1 MSDSGPI
8 RRARQ
13 AALKYLTYRPHSEA
27 EIRTRLLKYFP
38 SATVEQVL
46 DNLLRQNL
54 VDDAKFAT
62 QWVHSRDAHH
72 PRSSWAIKRE
82 LLKKGIDSNVA
93 EKAIEDVNDEETAY
107 RLGMQQAQRMAGVD
121 LQTFRRRLWGYLK
134 RRGFADSLSRKT
146 ISRLS
151 DEIRDE
157 SD

>member
-1 MSDSGPI
+1 MSDSEPI
-8 RRARQ
+8 RRAHQ
-13 AALKYLTYRPHSEA
+13 AALKYLAYRPHSEA
-27 EIRTRLLKYFP
+27 EIRTRLLKRFP
-38 SATVEQVL
+38 PATVEQVL

-54 VDDAKFAT
+54 VDDAKFAA
-62 QWVHSRDAHH
+62 QWVHSRNAHH

-82 LLKKGIDSNVA
+82 LLKRGVNSNVA
-93 EKAIEDVNDEETAY
+93 EKAMEDVDDEETAY
-107 RLGMQQAQRMAGVD
+107 RLGMQQAQRMARVD

-151 DEIRDE
+151 YEIRDE